1 MQSRETQ
8 ITMVKRKNAGGQ
20 TKRANERSFV
30 YRPPAWRRWRKVKT
44 TYTAEFARNGI
55 LTDCIEI
62 QRESSPCWCRS
73 IPLDF
78 ELEQG
83 NYATH
88 ERTAKKCTQITVH
101 VKTPCCCCFTIETFG
116 IKKRGP
122 VQVRDSTRVFFA
134 YSQKIDN
141 SESFIEIF
149 LIIKVSNIIFI
160 EGA

>member
-8 ITMVKRKNAGGQ
+8 ITVVKWTNAGGQ

-78 ELEQG
+78 EQG
-83 NYATH
+83 NYAKH
-88 ERTAKKCTQITVH
+88 EWTAKKCTQITVH
-101 VKTPCCCCFTIETFG
+101 SAQTPCCCCFTIETLWINNEDQYKYEIQQEFFSP
-116 IKKRGP
+116 ILKK
-122 VQVRDSTRVFFA
+122 STTRKASLKF
-134 YSQKIDN
+134 SWW
-141 SESFIEIF
+141 
-149 LIIKVSNIIFI
+149 
-160 EGA
+160 